1 MIGGGAVTVN
11 DKRARASQTLV
22 HGDTVEVQVPEA
34 PAPRQLMPFNYQIDI
49 VFEDEFLLVLDK
61 PAGLV
66 VHPAPGHWDDTLLNA
81 LVARG
86 TSLSQGTGRPGLVHR
101 LDKDTSGLMIVAKTD
116 DVHRALSLEL
126 SRRRIRRVYAALIW
140 GHIDKPLEIEAP
152 VGRNPQD
159 RKRMAVL
166 ATGRPA
172 LTHVEPVARFDA
184 TDLLRVS
191 LASGR
196 THQIRV
202 HLAHIGHPIVGDP
215 VYHGGGSRRVAGQQ
229 RSHAKAIPCV
239 RSRKP
244 CYLQTVSIACSNSCF
259 HSHILAVHGFRCH
272 PRASL
277 SRHPLDEK
285 ARRVGGRTRS
295 SVGRA

>member
-1 MIGGGAVTVN
+1 M
-11 DKRARASQTLV
+11 
-22 HGDTVEVQVPEA
+22 PETS
-34 PAPRQLMPFNYQIDI
+34 APRQLVPFHHPIDI

-66 VHPAPGHWDDTLLNA
+66 VHPAPGHWHDTLLNA

-86 TSLSQGTGRPGLVHR
+86 MSLSQESGRPGIVHR

-116 DVHRALSLEL
+116 DVHRALAREL
-126 SRRRIRRVYAALIW
+126 TRRRIRRVYAALVW
-140 GHIDKPLEIEAP
+140 GHIDGPIDIDAP
-152 VGRNPQD
+152 IARNPQD

-172 LTHVEPVARFDA
+172 LTHVESVARFDA
-184 TDLLRVS
+184 TDLLCVS

-229 RSHAKAIPCV
+229 RSHATAIE
-239 RSRKP
+239 R
-244 CYLQTVSIACSNSCF
+244 VS
-259 HSHILAVHGFRCH
+259 
-272 PRASL
+272 PRQAL
-277 SRHPLDEK
+277 HAALLEFRHPVSGEMTRLVSEWPSDLRQCLAAAAADEGLLDRPNPLEYFDFPL
-285 ARRVGGRTRS
+285 R
-295 SVGRA
+295 

>member
-1 MIGGGAVTVN
+1 MTVN
-11 DKRARASQTLV
+11 NDRARASRTLV
-22 HGDTVEVQVPEA
+22 HGDTVEVQVPDA
-34 PAPRQLMPFNYQIDI
+34 PAPRQLMPFNHPIDI

-86 TSLSQGTGRPGLVHR
+86 TSLSQETGRPGIVHR

-140 GHIDKPLEIEAP
+140 GHIDSPIEIEAP
-152 VGRNPQD
+152 VGRSPQD

-229 RSHAKAIPCV
+229 RSHAKTIERATPRQALHAALLEFRHPVSGEMTCLVSEWPSDLRPC
-239 RSRKP
+239 
-244 CYLQTVSIACSNSCF
+244 
-259 HSHILAVHGFRCH
+259 LAVAAADEALLDR
-272 PRASL
+272 PN
-277 SRHPLDEK
+277 PLGYFDFLP
-285 ARRVGGRTRS
+285 S
-295 SVGRA
+295 